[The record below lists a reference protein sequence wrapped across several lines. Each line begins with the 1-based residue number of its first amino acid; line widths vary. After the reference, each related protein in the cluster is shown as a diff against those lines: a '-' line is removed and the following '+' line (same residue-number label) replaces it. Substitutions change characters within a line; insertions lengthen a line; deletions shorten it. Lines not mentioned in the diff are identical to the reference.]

1 MMSPEP
7 GHAVVTGCA
16 GFIGSHLSEQ
26 LLAGGWSVTG
36 IDCFTDFYERSLKE
50 TNLLAFAEHPRFAFL
65 EADLAEDPL
74 GAAVAGADVVFHLAA
89 QAGVRQSFGE
99 GFAGYVRNNVLAT
112 QRLLEACAGLPLR
125 TFVYAS
131 SSSVYGDAHPGPT
144 AEDAHRCPRS
154 PYGMTKLAAEELAGV
169 YHRELDLPVVGLR
182 YFTVYGPRQRPDM
195 AFTRFMTRALAGEPL
210 TLFGDGAQT
219 RDFTYVA
226 DAVEG
231 TIAAALHGVP
241 GRVYNIGGGTCVS
254 VAGVLEEISR
264 LLGRPV
270 EIESHPPMRGDVR
283 TTCSVP
289 WLARQELRFAP
300 ATPLSVGLAAQ
311 LEWCARRPS
320 RVALPLRA
328 AAIG

>member
-1 MMSPEP
+1 MPAES

-16 GFIGSHLSEQ
+16 GFVGSHLTER
-26 LLAGGWSVTG
+26 LLDGGWSVTG
-36 IDCFTDFYERSLKE
+36 IDCFTDFYARPLKE
-50 TNLLAFAEHPRFAFL
+50 ANLLRFVEHRRFSFL
-65 EADLAEDPL
+65 EADLAEAPL

-125 TFVYAS
+125 SFVYAS
-131 SSSVYGDAHPGPT
+131 SSSVYGDAHEGPT
-144 AEDAHRCPRS
+144 AEDAQRAPRS

-169 YHRELDLPVVGLR
+169 YHRELGLPVVGLR

-195 AFTRFMTRALAGEPL
+195 AFTRFMTRALAGDPL
-210 TLFGDGAQT
+210 VIYGDGTQT

-231 TIAAALHGVP
+231 TIAAAVHGVP

-254 VAGVLEEISR
+254 VNGVLEEISR
-264 LLGRPV
+264 LLGRRV
-270 EIESHPPMRGDVR
+270 EVEMHPPVRGDVR

-289 WLARQELRFAP
+289 WLARQELRFVP
-300 ATPLSVGLAAQ
+300 ATPLAIGLAAQ
-311 LEWCARRPS
+311 LEWCAQ
-320 RVALPLRA
+320 AEEDQIPLA
-328 AAIG
+328 AAAAGA